1 METTEIEDRVEEVA
15 DLENLSVLGK
25 DKVGLAMQLLQ
36 TDDDNAPDPENIRAS
51 TNKGETV
58 YNTDWGH
65 SGILHRRLM
74 GARNHNMC
82 VQFAPDIKPTDLQL
96 FQMFSFRS
104 FIEGVLVHNT
114 NGRI

>member
-15 DLENLSVLGK
+15 DIENLSVLGK

-74 GARNHNMC
+74 GARNHNTF
-82 VQFAPDIKPTDLQL
+82 VHLTSDIDPTKIQL
-96 FQMFSFRS
+96 FQLFFGRY
-104 FIEGVLVHNT
+104 FI
-114 NGRI
+114 